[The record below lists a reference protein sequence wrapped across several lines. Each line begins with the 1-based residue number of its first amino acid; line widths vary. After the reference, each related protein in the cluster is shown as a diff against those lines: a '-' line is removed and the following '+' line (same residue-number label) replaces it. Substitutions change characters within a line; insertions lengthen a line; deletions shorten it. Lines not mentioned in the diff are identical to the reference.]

1 MAGPVSS
8 PLLTHAL
15 AAAQTLDLAPK
26 WKHNWV
32 PVNAEAMAIAARGGP
47 HGQGKGKGKSR
58 VDRASGKAV
67 NGTRTKSAVR
77 RAPEGPKAP
86 EGYSIGTARD
96 SVFGKQT
103 TVSHNNAQVGMVYRS
118 TKGYSAVHQTILAPH
133 KNGTDRRFGT
143 RLFPKGTNHPTEQE
157 AVNAIATEHAA
168 HIGQPIAKGDWVRD
182 KRSDRIGRVE
192 SSDAAGHVVRYQ
204 RPSGTMQK
212 TTHSVPADH
221 LIPAPEGAVEV
232 HSFNS
237 DPSNG
242 KYEARVDGHVV
253 SGPHTSIRAARA
265 AGDAAR
271 AKRAAAK
278 TGDARNVGDSVHV
291 GTDLRYHGK
300 GTVESVHPDG
310 TAVIRMANGKRGKV
324 ALDQLHDTKAE
335 AVAQQK
341 PRDAGGLAAFGHT
354 PAPAKPDF
362 GNPNKGPNEITP
374 EQRAA
379 RAQALG
385 RPAVLM
391 NRGTPVNPPT
401 VPRNAD
407 GTQAAHQLPARKAT
421 RETKPKGDRP
431 ISTSI
436 ASNQLRAQGH
446 QSAKATPGGFKATK
460 VGDQVQ
466 IEHGMGADANHQ
478 IMAHFEKL
486 GYVAVAHH
494 NGKITVRNKTDL
506 ESGRETRASLAAK
519 EAQRHASTPK
529 VAPSDLS
536 DQAQRNL
543 DAIDRQ
549 FALQSTGSLQRIAD
563 GEGDYGVEQRASARR
578 ILRKRNKN
586 TDLSERVFKAATR
599 AKDAKTGVAMDDG
612 SFPIPDT
619 DALRRAIASIGR
631 ANPDKRAA
639 VKAHIKARAKALGAT
654 GMLPAGW

>member
-47 HGQGKGKGKSR
+47 HGQGKGKSR

-86 EGYSIGTARD
+86 EGYSVGTARD
-96 SVFGKQT
+96 TVFGKQT
-103 TVSHNNAQVGMVYRS
+103 TVSHNGAQVGMVYRS

-168 HIGQPIAKGDWVRD
+168 HTGQPIAKGDWVRD

-232 HSFNS
+232 DSFNS
-237 DPSNG
+237 DPSTG

-407 GTQAAHQLPARKAT
+407 GTQAAHQLPARKT
-421 RETKPKGDRP
+421 PKP
-431 ISTSI
+431 ISTSV
-436 ASNQLRAQGH
+436 ASNQVRVGTGLGAHKPPRAQYTHNGQLV
-446 QSAKATPGGFKATK
+446 QSSSNGKLGTK
-460 VGDQVQ
+460 VQSYGAGAVEVMTRGGNSQQEHDRAHGQ
-466 IEHGMGADANHQ
+466 IK
-478 IMAHFEKL
+478 AHFEKL
-486 GYVAVAHH
+486 GYDVERA
-494 NGKITVRNKTDL
+494 GPTRSIVRNK
-506 ESGRETRASLAAK
+506 SASA
-519 EAQRHASTPK
+519 PK
-529 VAPSDLS
+529 AVPSDLS
-536 DQAQRNL
+536 EQAQRNL

-639 VKAHIKARAKALGAT
+639 VKAHIKARARALGAT
-654 GMLPAGW
+654 EMLPAGW